1 MWVAWH
7 RQALKGGTVG
17 LMVMLV
23 VVVVMMVGMRAR
35 GGRAQRMVRAAGG
48 HIKAAGHAEGGGGGE
63 GLVRHLGRARVQQ
76 CGALERGGD
85 RCSQRYHPA
94 AACLTDIHAHLS
106 CADAG
111 AHPAGRFPSQN
122 GTMTFFEVHPNN
134 RREPRESQ
142 MCPIHPMGTYHV
154 HEQQG

>member
-1 MWVAWH
+1 MSSKRTSCCCRCCCRYWWHVLTSTTKAGLGRQVSWPLVSNGMWVAWH

-76 CGALERGGD
+76 CGA
-85 RCSQRYHPA
+85 
-94 AACLTDIHAHLS
+94 
-106 CADAG
+106 
-111 AHPAGRFPSQN
+111 
-122 GTMTFFEVHPNN
+122 
-134 RREPRESQ
+134 
-142 MCPIHPMGTYHV
+142 HV